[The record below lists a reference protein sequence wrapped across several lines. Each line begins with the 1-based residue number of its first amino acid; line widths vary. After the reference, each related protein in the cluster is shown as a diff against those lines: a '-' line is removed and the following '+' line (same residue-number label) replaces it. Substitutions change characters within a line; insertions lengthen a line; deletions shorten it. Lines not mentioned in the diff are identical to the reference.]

1 MYAIP
6 ESVSSVFQEEAME
19 QMKPVIR
26 VGLGGWEH
34 EIFDQC
40 LYPQPGMG
48 SAAKL
53 SYYARFFQT
62 VEVRPTFWDGDLTAG
77 DAREWTEAVQGN
89 PGFTFSV
96 KLHASCTHGRS
107 LRPEITRNIRGMLQE
122 LARRN
127 RLGSLLIQ
135 FPYAFTNTS
144 SNRFHVVRLAEIF
157 AGFPAH
163 VEFRHESWQHPG
175 LMTFLRE
182 NSLGVVAADIPR
194 IKHYMPFL
202 TGTTGGS
209 AYIRL
214 HGRNEKGWLLNA
226 YDARYDYLYN
236 ARETREIEK
245 RIGAMT
251 PHCTSAT
258 VIANNTTGGKSL
270 PIALQLIASL
280 RGGRPVPVPDATIAA
295 FPHLRS
301 IALSEKDEFLL
312 PGADPVRRA
321 M

>member
-1 MYAIP
+1 MDQ
-6 ESVSSVFQEEAME
+6 V
-19 QMKPVIR
+19 KPVIR
-26 VGLGGWEH
+26 IGLGGWEH
-34 EIFDQC
+34 EVFDQC
-40 LYPQPGMG
+40 FYPRPGM
-48 SAAKL
+48 SPAAKL
-53 SYYARFFQT
+53 SFYARFFQT
-62 VEVRPTFWDGDLTAG
+62 VEVRPTFWDAELTAG
-77 DAREWTEAVQGN
+77 DAREWAEAVQES

-107 LRPEITRNIRGMLQE
+107 LRPEVTRNIRGILQE

-144 SNRFHVVRLAEIF
+144 SNRFHLVRLAEVF

-163 VEFRHESWQHPG
+163 VEFRHESWHHAG
-175 LMTFLRE
+175 LIAFLKE
-182 NSLGVVAADIPR
+182 NSLGVVAADIPKIR
-194 IKHYMPFL
+194 RYMPFL
-202 TGTTGGS
+202 TGTAGGA

-236 ARETREIEK
+236 AKETHEIEK
-245 RIGAMT
+245 RLSALT
-251 PHCTSAT
+251 PRCTSAT

-270 PIALQLIASL
+270 PIAFQLLSSV
-280 RGGRPVPVPDATIAA
+280 RGGKPVPVPAATVGA
-295 FPHLRS
+295 FPYLRS
-301 IALSEKDEFLL
+301 VALPDQEESLL
-312 PGADPVRRA
+312 SGTGPLRRA